1 MPGRDTQEAG
11 PAGHKH
17 RLYVEVSKGAVSK
30 RMRDSQRKQ
39 VDILVVLAIKR
50 RDPENIVSSIFDI
63 LRSTFPWDIQ
73 REVTSGEVNA
83 GCVSVISGWFPGF
96 LQSVCPCSTSPCW

>member
-11 PAGHKH
+11 PAGHYH
-17 RLYVEVSKGAVSK
+17 RLHVEVSKGAVSK
-30 RMRDSQRKQ
+30 AMRDSQHKQ
-39 VDILVVLAIKR
+39 VDILVVLATKR
-50 RDPENIVSSIFDI
+50 RDPSSIFDI
-63 LRSTFPWDIQ
+63 LRFRFLWDIQ
-73 REVTSGEVNA
+73 REVISGEVNA